1 MFYATTFLSVTGNVL
16 ASLAIPWFVLQTTG
30 SAAQT
35 GITAFFSI
43 LPVVIGTAFGGTLV
57 DRMGYKRASIIAD
70 VASGLTVAL
79 IPLLFALDLLPFW
92 GLLTLVF
99 LGALL
104 DAPGNSARF
113 ALIPETA
120 ALAGISLDRATGING
135 LLQRATSLAGAPA
148 AGLLIAS
155 IGAINLLWFNAATF
169 FVSAIGIAI
178 AIPTDLVEA
187 EIDPEANKSAPKT
200 SYWQELRDGFRF
212 VKQDALILSFIGVIM
227 LTNMTDA
234 AIFSVMLPVYTSET
248 YGVERGATLLGF
260 AIGML
265 GGGAVI
271 GSLIYTTFVTRL
283 PRRKTFTL
291 CFLLIGF
298 YPLLLSTPLPPL
310 LLLIGFTIMGLF
322 ASPLNPIIQSVMYER
337 VPQNMRGRV
346 FGLTTSGVQIAMPF
360 GALIAG
366 YAVEIAGLPFTVIGF
381 SIVSIFAVFT
391 LTVNPA
397 MKDMANQ
404 PVAASGNV
412 EL

>member
-1 MFYATTFLSVTGNVL
+1 
-16 ASLAIPWFVLQTTG
+16 
-30 SAAQT
+30 
-35 GITAFFSI
+35 
-43 LPVVIGTAFGGTLV
+43 
-57 DRMGYKRASIIAD
+57 
-70 VASGLTVAL
+70 
-79 IPLLFALDLLPFW
+79 
-92 GLLTLVF
+92 
-99 LGALL
+99 
-104 DAPGNSARF
+104 
-113 ALIPETA
+113 
-120 ALAGISLDRATGING
+120 
-135 LLQRATSLAGAPA
+135 
-148 AGLLIAS
+148 
-155 IGAINLLWFNAATF
+155 
-169 FVSAIGIAI
+169 
-178 AIPTDLVEA
+178 
-187 EIDPEANKSAPKT
+187 
-200 SYWQELRDGFRF
+200 
-212 VKQDALILSFIGVIM
+212 
-227 LTNMTDA
+227 
-234 AIFSVMLPVYTSET
+234 
-248 YGVERGATLLGF
+248 
-260 AIGML
+260 
-265 GGGAVI
+265 